1 MTLPYKS
8 GTVRVSSVYGW
19 RTLGGAR
26 EYHRGVDLVSTGK
39 TVTAAVAGTVGQS
52 IMITDSTNRTSE
64 WGNYVR
70 VDGVDGRK
78 YYYCHLAKR
87 LVERGAKVAVGD
99 AIGIEGST
107 GKSTD
112 SHLHFEVR
120 ENGKSI
126 DPTAIIGIKNTVGA
140 VRAAKTPTKIPVQ
153 TNYTINGLTICRA
166 DDFSIEYCDRKK
178 KNIPEDR
185 YINGGFFGN
194 YKSASGALFTLPVGN
209 LVCDIGGVDPA
220 AEQYIKPYISGGKLR
235 IGCDNNASAQYHGR
249 KVSTLVKT
257 HSGKVYVADLSAP
270 PSDAIYAISGVP
282 TVRNGDDVNY
292 YNYVKAQGWDESCM
306 YATYRNWLGI
316 RDGEIWVISGKTE
329 TKNYIYGMEFWKKIR
344 GEGFADIICLDGGGS
359 YMRKTAAG
367 KYATVEN
374 RRINNYVTY

>member
-1 MTLPYKS
+1 MQLPYK
-8 GTVRVSSVYGW
+8 GDVRVSSPFGW
-19 RTLGGAR
+19 RTMNGER
-26 EYHRGVDLVSTGK
+26 VYHKGIDLVGTDK
-39 TVTAAVAGTVGQS
+39 TVRAVVGGVVGQS
-52 IMITDSTNRTSE
+52 ILITDPKNRTSE

-70 VDGVDGRK
+70 VDGEDGRL
-78 YYYCHLAKR
+78 YYYCHLSKR
-87 LVERGAKVAVGD
+87 LVDRGAKVSVGD

-107 GKSTD
+107 GKSTG

-126 DPTAIIGIKNTVGA
+126 DPTTIIGIRNAVGTVQ
-140 VRAAKTPTKIPVQ
+140 AAKTEMR
-153 TNYTINGLTICRA
+153 TNYTVNGLTICRA

-185 YINGGFFGN
+185 SINGGFFGN
-194 YKSASGALFTLPVGN
+194 YKSASGSLFTLPVGN

-257 HSGKVYVADLSAP
+257 RSGKVYVADLSAP

-282 TVRNGDDVNY
+282 TVRGGDDVDY

-306 YATYRNWLGI
+306 YATYRNWLGV
-316 RDGEIWVISGKTE
+316 RDGKIWVISGKTA
-329 TKNYIYGMEFWKKIR
+329 TRNYIYGMEFWKKIR
-344 GEGFADIICLDGGGS
+344 DEKFDDIICLDGGGS
-359 YMRKTAAG
+359 YVRKTVAG
-367 KYATVEN
+367 KYATVGN
-374 RRINNYVTY
+374 RRINNYITY

>member
-1 MTLPYKS
+1 MQLPYK
-8 GTVRVSSVYGW
+8 GEVRVSSPFGW
-19 RTLGGAR
+19 RTLFGKR
-26 EYHRGVDLVSTGK
+26 VYHKGIDLVGTEK
-39 TVTAAVAGTVGQS
+39 TVRAVVGGVVGQS
-52 IMITDSTNRTSE
+52 TIITDPKNRTSE

-70 VDGVDGRK
+70 IDGEDGRL
-78 YYYCHLAKR
+78 YYYCHLSQR
-87 LVERGAKVAVGD
+87 LVSRGDKVSVGD
-99 AIGIEGST
+99 ELGVEGST
-107 GKSTD
+107 GKSTG

-126 DPTAIIGIKNTVGA
+126 DPTAILGIKNIVGA
-140 VRAAKTPTKIPVQ
+140 VQPAKAAVR
-153 TNYTINGLTICRA
+153 TNYTVNGLTICRA

-194 YKSASGALFTLPVGN
+194 YKSASGSLFTLPVGN

-220 AEQYIKPYISGGKLR
+220 AEKYIKPYISGGKLR
-235 IGCDNNASAQYHGR
+235 LGCDNNASAQYHGR

-257 HSGKVYVADLSAP
+257 RSGKVYVADLSAP

-282 TVRNGDDVNY
+282 TVRDGDDVDY

-316 RDGEIWVISGKTE
+316 RDGEIWVISGKTS
-329 TKNYIYGMEFWKKIR
+329 TRNYIYGMEFWRKIC
-344 GEGFADIICLDGGGS
+344 GEGFSDIICLDGGGS
-359 YMRKTAAG
+359 YMRKTATG
-367 KYATVEN
+367 KYATAEN
-374 RRINNYVTY
+374 RRINNYITY

>member
-1 MTLPYKS
+1 MQLPYK
-8 GTVRVSSVYGW
+8 GDVRVSSPFGW
-19 RTLGGAR
+19 RTMNGER
-26 EYHRGVDLVSTGK
+26 VYHKGIDLVGTDK
-39 TVTAAVAGTVGQS
+39 TVRAVVGGVVGQS
-52 IMITDSTNRTSE
+52 IVITDPKNRTSE

-70 VDGVDGRK
+70 VDGEDGRL
-78 YYYCHLAKR
+78 YYYCHLSKR
-87 LVERGAKVAVGD
+87 LLDRGAKVSVGD

-107 GKSTD
+107 GKSTG

-126 DPTAIIGIKNTVGA
+126 DPTTIIGIRNAVGTVQ
-140 VRAAKTPTKIPVQ
+140 AAKTEMR
-153 TNYTINGLTICRA
+153 TNYTVNGLTICRA

-194 YKSASGALFTLPVGN
+194 YKSASGSLFTLPVGN
-209 LVCDIGGVDPA
+209 LVCDIGGVDPD

-235 IGCDNNASAQYHGR
+235 IGCDNNASSQYHGR

-257 HSGKVYVADLSAP
+257 RSGKVYVADMSEP

-282 TVRNGDDVNY
+282 TVRGGGDVDY

-306 YATYRNWLGI
+306 YATYRNWLGV
-316 RDGEIWVISGKTE
+316 RDGKIWVISGKTA
-329 TKNYIYGMEFWKKIR
+329 TRNYIYGMEFWKKIR
-344 GEGFADIICLDGGGS
+344 DEKFDDIICLDGGGS
-359 YMRKTAAG
+359 YVRKTGTG
-367 KYATVEN
+367 KYATVGN
-374 RRINNYVTY
+374 RRINNYLTY

>member
-1 MTLPYKS
+1 MQLPYK
-8 GTVRVSSVYGW
+8 GDVRVSSPFGW
-19 RTLGGAR
+19 RTMNGER
-26 EYHRGVDLVSTGK
+26 VYHKGIDLVGTDK
-39 TVTAAVAGTVGQS
+39 TVRAVVGGVVGQS
-52 IMITDSTNRTSE
+52 IIITDPKNRTSE

-70 VDGVDGRK
+70 VDGEDGRL
-78 YYYCHLAKR
+78 YYYCHLSKR
-87 LVERGAKVAVGD
+87 LVDRGAKVSVGD

-107 GKSTD
+107 GKSTG

-120 ENGKSI
+120 ENGSSI
-126 DPTAIIGIKNTVGA
+126 DPTKILGIKNTVGT
-140 VRAAKTPTKIPVQ
+140 VQTTKTTER
-153 TNYTINGLTICRA
+153 TNYTVNGLTICRA

-194 YKSASGALFTLPVGN
+194 YKSASGSLFTLPVGN

-257 HSGKVYVADLSAP
+257 RSGKVYVADMSEP

-282 TVRNGDDVNY
+282 TVRGGGDVDY

-306 YATYRNWLGI
+306 YATYRNWLGV
-316 RDGEIWVISGKTE
+316 RDGKIWVISGKTY
-329 TKNYIYGMEFWKKIR
+329 TKNYIYGMEFWRKIR
-344 GEGFADIICLDGGGS
+344 GEGFSDIICLDGGGS
-359 YMRKTAAG
+359 YMRKTATG

-374 RRINNYVTY
+374 RRINNYITY

>member
-1 MTLPYKS
+1 MQLPYK
-8 GTVRVSSVYGW
+8 GDVRVSSPFGW
-19 RTLGGAR
+19 RTMNGER
-26 EYHRGVDLVSTGK
+26 VYHKGIDLVGTEK
-39 TVTAAVAGTVGQS
+39 TVRAVVGGVVGQS
-52 IMITDSTNRTSE
+52 IIITDPKNRTSE

-70 VDGVDGRK
+70 VDGEDGRL
-78 YYYCHLAKR
+78 YYYCHLSKR
-87 LVERGAKVAVGD
+87 LVDRGTKVSVGD

-107 GKSTD
+107 GKSTG

-126 DPTAIIGIKNTVGA
+126 DPTTIIGIRNAVGTVQA
-140 VRAAKTPTKIPVQ
+140 VKTEVR
-153 TNYTINGLTICRA
+153 TNYTVNGLTICRA

-194 YKSASGALFTLPVGN
+194 YKSASGSLFTLPVGN
-209 LVCDIGGVDPA
+209 LVCDIGGVDHA

-257 HSGKVYVADLSAP
+257 RSGKVYVADLSAP

-282 TVRNGDDVNY
+282 TVRGGDDVDY

-306 YATYRNWLGI
+306 YATYRNWLGV
-316 RDGEIWVISGKTE
+316 RDGKIWVISGKTA
-329 TKNYIYGMEFWKKIR
+329 TRNYIYGMEFWKKIR
-344 GEGFADIICLDGGGS
+344 DEKFDDIICLDGGGS
-359 YMRKTAAG
+359 YVRKTGTG
-367 KYATVEN
+367 KYATMGN
-374 RRINNYVTY
+374 RRINNYLTY

>member
-1 MTLPYKS
+1 MQLPYK
-8 GTVRVSSVYGW
+8 GDVRVSSPFGW
-19 RTLGGAR
+19 RTMNGER
-26 EYHRGVDLVSTGK
+26 VYHKGIDLVGTEK
-39 TVTAAVAGTVGQS
+39 TVRAVVGGVVGQS
-52 IMITDSTNRTSE
+52 ILITDPKNRTSE

-70 VDGVDGRK
+70 VDGEDGRL
-78 YYYCHLAKR
+78 YYYCHLSKR
-87 LVERGAKVAVGD
+87 LVDRGAKVAVGD

-107 GKSTD
+107 GKSTG

-126 DPTAIIGIKNTVGA
+126 DPTTIIGIRNAVGTVQ
-140 VRAAKTPTKIPVQ
+140 AAKTEVR
-153 TNYTINGLTICRA
+153 TNYTVNGLTICRA

-194 YKSASGALFTLPVGN
+194 YKSASGSLFTLPVGN

-257 HSGKVYVADLSAP
+257 RSGKVYVADLYAP

-282 TVRNGDDVNY
+282 TVRNGDDVDY

-316 RDGEIWVISGKTE
+316 RDGKIWVISGKTA
-329 TKNYIYGMEFWKKIR
+329 TRNYIYGMEFWKKIR
-344 GEGFADIICLDGGGS
+344 DEKFDDIICLDGGGS
-359 YMRKTAAG
+359 YVRKTGTG
-367 KYATVEN
+367 KYATVGN
-374 RRINNYVTY
+374 RRINNYITY

>member
-1 MTLPYKS
+1 MQLPYK
-8 GTVRVSSVYGW
+8 GDVRVSSPFGW
-19 RTLGGAR
+19 RTMNGER
-26 EYHRGVDLVSTGK
+26 VYHKGIDLVGTEK
-39 TVTAAVAGTVGQS
+39 TVRAVVGGVVGQS
-52 IMITDSTNRTSE
+52 ILITDPKNRTSE

-70 VDGVDGRK
+70 VDGEDGRL
-78 YYYCHLAKR
+78 YYYCHLSKR
-87 LVERGAKVAVGD
+87 LVDRGTKVSVGD

-107 GKSTD
+107 GKSTG

-126 DPTAIIGIKNTVGA
+126 DPTTIIGIRNAVGTVQA
-140 VRAAKTPTKIPVQ
+140 VKTEVR
-153 TNYTINGLTICRA
+153 TNYTVNGLTICRA

-194 YKSASGALFTLPVGN
+194 YKSASGSLFTLPVGN

-235 IGCDNNASAQYHGR
+235 LGCDNNVSAQYHGR

-257 HSGKVYVADLSAP
+257 RSGKVYVADLSAP

-282 TVRNGDDVNY
+282 TVRGGGDVDY

-306 YATYRNWLGI
+306 YATYRNWLGV
-316 RDGEIWVISGKTE
+316 RDGKIWVISGKTA
-329 TKNYIYGMEFWKKIR
+329 TRNYIYGMEFWKKIR
-344 GEGFADIICLDGGGS
+344 GEKFDDIICLDGGGS
-359 YMRKTAAG
+359 YVRKTGTG
-367 KYATVEN
+367 KYATVGN
-374 RRINNYVTY
+374 RRINNYITY

>member
-1 MTLPYKS
+1 MQLPYK
-8 GTVRVSSVYGW
+8 GDVRVSSPFGW
-19 RTLGGAR
+19 RTMNGER
-26 EYHRGVDLVSTGK
+26 VYHKGIDLVGTEK
-39 TVTAAVAGTVGQS
+39 TVRAVVGGVVGQS
-52 IMITDSTNRTSE
+52 IIITDPKNRTSE

-70 VDGVDGRK
+70 VDGEDGRL
-78 YYYCHLAKR
+78 YYYCHLSKR
-87 LVERGAKVAVGD
+87 LVDRGAKVSVGD

-107 GKSTD
+107 GKSTG

-126 DPTAIIGIKNTVGA
+126 DPTTIIGIRNAVGTVQA
-140 VRAAKTPTKIPVQ
+140 VKTEVR
-153 TNYTINGLTICRA
+153 TNYTVNGLTICRA

-194 YKSASGALFTLPVGN
+194 YKSASGSLFTLPVGN

-257 HSGKVYVADLSAP
+257 RSGKVYVADLSAP

-282 TVRNGDDVNY
+282 TVRGGDDVDY

-306 YATYRNWLGI
+306 YATYRNWLGV
-316 RDGEIWVISGKTE
+316 RDGKIWVISGKTA
-329 TKNYIYGMEFWKKIR
+329 TRNYIYGMEFWKKIR
-344 GEGFADIICLDGGGS
+344 DEKFDDIICLDGGGS
-359 YMRKTAAG
+359 YVRKTGTG
-367 KYATVEN
+367 KYATVGN
-374 RRINNYVTY
+374 RRINNYITY

>member
-1 MTLPYKS
+1 MQLPYK
-8 GTVRVSSVYGW
+8 GDVRVSSPFGW
-19 RTLGGAR
+19 RTMNGER
-26 EYHRGVDLVSTGK
+26 VYHKGIDLVGTDK
-39 TVTAAVAGTVGQS
+39 TVRAVVGGVVGQS
-52 IMITDSTNRTSE
+52 IIITDPKNRTSE

-70 VDGVDGRK
+70 VDGEDGRL
-78 YYYCHLAKR
+78 YYYCHLSKR
-87 LVERGAKVAVGD
+87 IVSRGDKVSVGD
-99 AIGIEGST
+99 AIGVEGST
-107 GKSTD
+107 GKSTG
-112 SHLHFEVR
+112 SHLHLEVR

-126 DPTAIIGIKNTVGA
+126 DPTPILGIKNVVGA
-140 VRAAKTPTKIPVQ
+140 VREAKKQ
-153 TNYTINGLTICRA
+153 ERTNYTVNGLTICRA

-194 YKSASGALFTLPVGN
+194 YKSASGSLFTLPVGN

-257 HSGKVYVADLSAP
+257 RSGKVYVADLSAP

-282 TVRNGDDVNY
+282 TVRGGDDVDY

-306 YATYRNWLGI
+306 YATYRNWLGV
-316 RDGEIWVISGKTE
+316 RDGKIWVISGKTA
-329 TKNYIYGMEFWKKIR
+329 TRNYIYGMEFWKKIR
-344 GEGFADIICLDGGGS
+344 DEKFDDIICLDGGGS
-359 YMRKTAAG
+359 YVRKTGTG
-367 KYATVEN
+367 KYATVGN
-374 RRINNYVTY
+374 RRINNYITY

>member
-1 MTLPYKS
+1 MILPYQ
-8 GTVRVSSVYGW
+8 GEVRVSSPFGW
-19 RTLGGAR
+19 RTMNGER
-26 EYHRGVDLVSTGK
+26 VYHKGVDLVGTDK
-39 TVTAAVAGTVGQS
+39 TVRAVVGGVVGQS
-52 IMITDSTNRTSE
+52 IIITDPKNRTSE

-70 VDGVDGRK
+70 VDGEDGRL

-87 LVERGAKVAVGD
+87 LVGRGAKVAVGD

-107 GKSTD
+107 GKSTG

-120 ENGKSI
+120 ENGSSI
-126 DPTAIIGIKNTVGA
+126 DPTKILGIKNTVGT
-140 VRAAKTPTKIPVQ
+140 VRETKTQ
-153 TNYTINGLTICRA
+153 ERTNYTVNGLAICRA

-194 YKSASGALFTLPVGN
+194 YKSASGSLFTLPVGN

-220 AEQYIKPYISGGKLR
+220 AEKYINPYISGGKLR

-257 HSGKVYVADLSAP
+257 RSGNVYVADMSEP

-282 TVRNGDDVNY
+282 TVRGGDDVDY

-306 YATYRNWLGI
+306 YATYRNWLGV
-316 RDGEIWVISGKTE
+316 RDGKIWVISGKTS
-329 TKNYIYGMEFWKKIR
+329 TRNYIYGMEFWKKIR
-344 GEGFADIICLDGGGS
+344 GERFDDIICLDGGGS
-359 YMRKTAAG
+359 YVRKTGTG
-367 KYATVEN
+367 KYATVGN
-374 RRINNYVTY
+374 RRINNYITY

>member
-1 MTLPYKS
+1 MQLPYK
-8 GTVRVSSVYGW
+8 GDVRVSSPFGW
-19 RTLGGAR
+19 RTMNGER
-26 EYHRGVDLVSTGK
+26 VYHKGIDLVGTDK
-39 TVTAAVAGTVGQS
+39 TVRAVVGGVVGQS
-52 IMITDSTNRTSE
+52 ILITDPKNRTSE

-70 VDGVDGRK
+70 VDGEDGRL
-78 YYYCHLAKR
+78 YYYCHLSKR
-87 LVERGAKVAVGD
+87 LVDRGAKVAVGD

-107 GKSTD
+107 GKSTG

-120 ENGKSI
+120 ENGTSI
-126 DPTAIIGIKNTVGA
+126 DPTKILGIKNAVGTVQ
-140 VRAAKTPTKIPVQ
+140 AAKTEMR
-153 TNYTINGLTICRA
+153 TNYTVNGLTICRA

-194 YKSASGALFTLPVGN
+194 YKSASGSLFTLPVGN

-220 AEQYIKPYISGGKLR
+220 AEKYIKPYISGGKLR
-235 IGCDNNASAQYHGR
+235 IGCDNNASSQYHGR

-257 HSGKVYVADLSAP
+257 RSGKVYVADLSAP

-282 TVRNGDDVNY
+282 TVRGGDDVDY

-306 YATYRNWLGI
+306 YATYRNWLGV
-316 RDGEIWVISGKTE
+316 RDGKIWVISGKTY

-344 GEGFADIICLDGGGS
+344 DEKFDDIICLDGGGS
-359 YMRKTAAG
+359 YVRKTGTG
-367 KYATVEN
+367 KYATVGN
-374 RRINNYVTY
+374 RRINNYITY

>member
-1 MTLPYKS
+1 MQLPYK
-8 GTVRVSSVYGW
+8 GDVRVSSPFGW
-19 RTLGGAR
+19 RTMNGER
-26 EYHRGVDLVSTGK
+26 VYHKGIDLVGTEK
-39 TVTAAVAGTVGQS
+39 TVRAVVGGVVGQS
-52 IMITDSTNRTSE
+52 ILITDPKNRTSE

-70 VDGVDGRK
+70 VDGEDGRL
-78 YYYCHLAKR
+78 YYYCHLSKR
-87 LVERGAKVAVGD
+87 IVDRGAKVAVGD

-107 GKSTD
+107 GKSTG

-120 ENGKSI
+120 ENGTSI
-126 DPTAIIGIKNTVGA
+126 DPTKILGIKNAVGTVQ
-140 VRAAKTPTKIPVQ
+140 AAKTEMR
-153 TNYTINGLTICRA
+153 TNYTVNGLTICRA

-194 YKSASGALFTLPVGN
+194 YKSASGSLFTLPVGN

-257 HSGKVYVADLSAP
+257 RSGKVYVADLYAP

-282 TVRNGDDVNY
+282 TVRGGDDVDY

-316 RDGEIWVISGKTE
+316 RDGEIWVISGKTS
-329 TKNYIYGMEFWKKIR
+329 TRNYIYGMEFWKKIR
-344 GEGFADIICLDGGGS
+344 DEKFDDIICLDGGGS
-359 YMRKTAAG
+359 YVRKTGTG
-367 KYATVEN
+367 KYATVGN
-374 RRINNYVTY
+374 RRINNYITY

>member
-1 MTLPYKS
+1 MALPYKC
-8 GTVRVSSVYGW
+8 TVRVSSPFGW
-19 RTLGGAR
+19 RTLGGVR
-26 EYHRGVDLVSTGK
+26 VYHKGIDLVGTDK
-39 TVTAAVAGTVGQS
+39 TVRAVVGGVVGQS
-52 IMITDSTNRTSE
+52 TIITDPKNRTSE

-70 VDGVDGRK
+70 VDGEDGRL
-78 YYYCHLAKR
+78 YYYCHLSKR
-87 LVERGAKVAVGD
+87 LVSRGDKVSVGD

-107 GKSTD
+107 GKSTG

-126 DPTAIIGIKNTVGA
+126 DPTAILGIKNIVGA
-140 VRAAKTPTKIPVQ
+140 VRETKTTVR
-153 TNYTINGLTICRA
+153 TNYTVNGMTICRA

-194 YKSASGALFTLPVGN
+194 YKSASGSLFTLPVGN

-220 AEQYIKPYISGGKLR
+220 AEKYIKPYISGGKLR

-257 HSGKVYVADLSAP
+257 RSGKVYVADLSAP

-282 TVRNGDDVNY
+282 TVRDGDDVDY

-316 RDGEIWVISGKTE
+316 RDGEIWVISGKTY
-329 TKNYIYGMEFWKKIR
+329 TKNYIYGMEFWRKIN
-344 GEGFADIICLDGGGS
+344 GEGFSDIICLDGGGS

-374 RRINNYVTY
+374 RRINNYITY

>member
-1 MTLPYKS
+1 MQLPYK
-8 GTVRVSSVYGW
+8 GDVRVSSPFGW
-19 RTLGGAR
+19 RTMNGER
-26 EYHRGVDLVSTGK
+26 VYHKGIDLVGTDK
-39 TVTAAVAGTVGQS
+39 TVRAVVGGVVGQS
-52 IMITDSTNRTSE
+52 ILITDPKNRTSE

-70 VDGVDGRK
+70 VDGEDGRL
-78 YYYCHLAKR
+78 YYYCHLSKR
-87 LVERGAKVAVGD
+87 LVDRGTKVSVGD

-107 GKSTD
+107 GKSTG

-126 DPTAIIGIKNTVGA
+126 DPTTIIGIRNAVGTVQ
-140 VRAAKTPTKIPVQ
+140 AAKAEMR

-194 YKSASGALFTLPVGN
+194 YKSASGSLFTLPVGN

-257 HSGKVYVADLSAP
+257 RSGKVYVADLSAP

-282 TVRNGDDVNY
+282 TVRNGDDVDY
-292 YNYVKAQGWDESCM
+292 YNYVKKQGWDESCM
-306 YATYRNWLGI
+306 YATYRNWLGV
-316 RDGEIWVISGKTE
+316 RDGKIWVISGKTA
-329 TKNYIYGMEFWKKIR
+329 TRNYIYGMEFWKKIR
-344 GEGFADIICLDGGGS
+344 GEKFDDIICLDGGGS
-359 YMRKTAAG
+359 YVRKTGTG
-367 KYATVEN
+367 KYATMGN
-374 RRINNYVTY
+374 RRINNYLTY

>member
-1 MTLPYKS
+1 MQLPYQ
-8 GTVRVSSVYGW
+8 GEVRVSSPFGW
-19 RTLGGAR
+19 RTLFGKR
-26 EYHRGVDLVSTGK
+26 VYHKGIDLVGTDK
-39 TVTAAVAGTVGQS
+39 TVRAVVSGVVGQS
-52 IMITDSTNRTSE
+52 TIITDPKNRTSE

-70 VDGVDGRK
+70 IDGEDGRL
-78 YYYCHLAKR
+78 YYYCHLSKR
-87 LVERGAKVAVGD
+87 IVSRGDKVSVGD
-99 AIGIEGST
+99 ALGIEGST
-107 GKSTD
+107 GKSTG
-112 SHLHFEVR
+112 SHLHLEVR

-126 DPTAIIGIKNTVGA
+126 DPTAILGIKNIVGA
-140 VRAAKTPTKIPVQ
+140 VRETKTAVR
-153 TNYTINGLTICRA
+153 TNYTVNGLTICRA

-194 YKSASGALFTLPVGN
+194 YKSASGSLFTLPVGN

-220 AEQYIKPYISGGKLR
+220 AEKYIKPYISGGKLR
-235 IGCDNNASAQYHGR
+235 LGCDNNASAQYHGR

-257 HSGKVYVADLSAP
+257 RSGKVYVADLSAP

-282 TVRNGDDVNY
+282 TVRNGDDVDY

-316 RDGEIWVISGKTE
+316 RDGEIWVISGKTY
-329 TKNYIYGMEFWKKIR
+329 TKNYIYGMEFWRKIN
-344 GEGFADIICLDGGGS
+344 GEGFSDIICLDGGGS
-359 YMRKTAAG
+359 YVRKTSAG

-374 RRINNYVTY
+374 RRINNYITY

>member
-1 MTLPYKS
+1 MMLPYK
-8 GTVRVSSVYGW
+8 GDVRVSSPFGW
-19 RTLGGAR
+19 RTMNGER
-26 EYHRGVDLVSTGK
+26 VYHKGIDLVGTDK
-39 TVTAAVAGTVGQS
+39 TVRAVVGGVVGQS
-52 IMITDSTNRTSE
+52 IIITDPKNRTSE

-70 VDGVDGRK
+70 VDGEDGRL
-78 YYYCHLAKR
+78 YYYCHLSKR
-87 LVERGAKVAVGD
+87 LVDRGTKVSVGD

-107 GKSTD
+107 GKSTG

-126 DPTAIIGIKNTVGA
+126 DPTTIIGIRNAVGTVQA
-140 VRAAKTPTKIPVQ
+140 VKTEVR
-153 TNYTINGLTICRA
+153 TNYTVNGLTICRA

-194 YKSASGALFTLPVGN
+194 YKSASGSLFTLPVGN

-257 HSGKVYVADLSAP
+257 RSGKVYVADLSAP

-282 TVRNGDDVNY
+282 TVRGGDDVDY

-306 YATYRNWLGI
+306 YATYRNWLGV
-316 RDGEIWVISGKTE
+316 RDGKIWVISGKTA
-329 TKNYIYGMEFWKKIR
+329 TRNYIYGMEFWKKIR
-344 GEGFADIICLDGGGS
+344 DEKFDDIICLDGGGS
-359 YMRKTAAG
+359 YVRKTGTG
-367 KYATVEN
+367 KYATMGN
-374 RRINNYVTY
+374 RRINNYLTY

>member
-1 MTLPYKS
+1 MQLPYK
-8 GTVRVSSVYGW
+8 GDVRVSSPFGW
-19 RTLGGAR
+19 RTMNGER
-26 EYHRGVDLVSTGK
+26 VYHKGIDLVGTDK
-39 TVTAAVAGTVGQS
+39 TVRTVVGGVVGQS
-52 IMITDSTNRTSE
+52 IIITDPKNRTSE

-70 VDGVDGRK
+70 VDGEDGRL
-78 YYYCHLAKR
+78 YYYCHLSKR
-87 LVERGAKVAVGD
+87 LVDRGAKVSVGD

-107 GKSTD
+107 GKSTG

-126 DPTAIIGIKNTVGA
+126 DPTTIIGIRNAVGTVQ
-140 VRAAKTPTKIPVQ
+140 AAKTEVR
-153 TNYTINGLTICRA
+153 TNYTVNGLTICRA

-194 YKSASGALFTLPVGN
+194 YKSASGSLFTLPVGN

-257 HSGKVYVADLSAP
+257 RSGKVYVADLSAP

-282 TVRNGDDVNY
+282 TVRGGDDVDY

-306 YATYRNWLGI
+306 YATYRNWLGV
-316 RDGEIWVISGKTE
+316 RDGKIWVISGKTA
-329 TKNYIYGMEFWKKIR
+329 TRNYIYGMEFWKKIR
-344 GEGFADIICLDGGGS
+344 DEKFDDIICLDGGGS
-359 YMRKTAAG
+359 YVRKTGTG
-367 KYATVEN
+367 KYATVGN
-374 RRINNYVTY
+374 RRINNYITY

>member
-1 MTLPYKS
+1 MQLPYQ
-8 GTVRVSSVYGW
+8 GDVRVSSPFGWSTLFGKRVY
-19 RTLGGAR
+19 
-26 EYHRGVDLVSTGK
+26 HKGVDLVGTDK
-39 TVTAAVAGTVGQS
+39 TVRAVVGGVVGQS
-52 IMITDSTNRTSE
+52 TIITDPKNRTSE

-70 VDGVDGRK
+70 IDGEDGRL
-78 YYYCHLAKR
+78 YYYCHLSKR
-87 LVERGAKVAVGD
+87 LVSRGDNISVGD
-99 AIGIEGST
+99 ALGIEGST
-107 GKSTD
+107 GKSTG

-126 DPTAIIGIKNTVGA
+126 DPTAILGIKNIVGA
-140 VRAAKTPTKIPVQ
+140 VRETKTQVR
-153 TNYTINGLTICRA
+153 TNYTVNGLTICRA

-194 YKSASGALFTLPVGN
+194 YKSASGSLFTLPVGN

-220 AEQYIKPYISGGKLR
+220 AEKYSKPYISGGKLR

-257 HSGKVYVADLSAP
+257 RSGKVYVADLSAP

-282 TVRNGDDVNY
+282 TVRNGDDVDY
-292 YNYVKAQGWDESCM
+292 YNYVKKQGWDESCM

-316 RDGEIWVISGKTE
+316 RDGEIWVISGKTS
-329 TKNYIYGMEFWKKIR
+329 TRNYIYGMEFWRKIN
-344 GEGFADIICLDGGGS
+344 GEGFSDIICLDGGGS
-359 YMRKTAAG
+359 YVRKTSAG

-374 RRINNYVTY
+374 RRINNYITY

>member
-1 MTLPYKS
+1 MQLPYK
-8 GTVRVSSVYGW
+8 GDVRVSSPFGW
-19 RTLGGAR
+19 RTMNGER
-26 EYHRGVDLVSTGK
+26 VYHKGIDLVGTDK
-39 TVTAAVAGTVGQS
+39 TVRAVVGGVVGQS
-52 IMITDSTNRTSE
+52 ILITDPKNRTSE

-70 VDGVDGRK
+70 VDGEDGRL
-78 YYYCHLAKR
+78 YYYCHLSKR
-87 LVERGAKVAVGD
+87 LVDRGAKVSVGD

-107 GKSTD
+107 GKSTG

-126 DPTAIIGIKNTVGA
+126 DPTTIIGIRNAVGTVQ
-140 VRAAKTPTKIPVQ
+140 AAKTEVR
-153 TNYTINGLTICRA
+153 TNYTVNGLTICRA

-194 YKSASGALFTLPVGN
+194 YKSASGSLFTLPVGN

-257 HSGKVYVADLSAP
+257 RSGKVYVADLPAP

-282 TVRNGDDVNY
+282 TVRGGDDVDY

-306 YATYRNWLGI
+306 YATYRNWLGV
-316 RDGEIWVISGKTE
+316 RDGKIWVISGKTA
-329 TKNYIYGMEFWKKIR
+329 TRNYIYGMEFWKKIR
-344 GEGFADIICLDGGGS
+344 DEKFDDIICLDGGGS
-359 YMRKTAAG
+359 YVRKTGTG
-367 KYATVEN
+367 KYATVGN
-374 RRINNYVTY
+374 RRINNYITY

>member
-1 MTLPYKS
+1 MQLPYK
-8 GTVRVSSVYGW
+8 GDVRVSSPFGW
-19 RTLGGAR
+19 RTMNGER
-26 EYHRGVDLVSTGK
+26 VYHKGIDLVGTDK
-39 TVTAAVAGTVGQS
+39 TVRAVVGGVVGQS
-52 IMITDSTNRTSE
+52 ILITDPKNRTSE

-70 VDGVDGRK
+70 VDGEDGRL
-78 YYYCHLAKR
+78 YYYCHLSKR
-87 LVERGAKVAVGD
+87 LVDRGAKVAVGD

-107 GKSTD
+107 GKSTG

-120 ENGKSI
+120 ENGSPI
-126 DPTAIIGIKNTVGA
+126 DPTTIIGIRNAVGTVQ
-140 VRAAKTPTKIPVQ
+140 AAKTEMR
-153 TNYTINGLTICRA
+153 TNYTVNGLTICRA

-194 YKSASGALFTLPVGN
+194 YKSASGSLFTLPVGN

-235 IGCDNNASAQYHGR
+235 LGCDNNVSSQYHGR

-257 HSGKVYVADLSAP
+257 RSGKVYVADLSAP

-282 TVRNGDDVNY
+282 TVRGGGDVDY

-306 YATYRNWLGI
+306 YATYRNWLGV
-316 RDGEIWVISGKTE
+316 RDGKIWVISGKTA
-329 TKNYIYGMEFWKKIR
+329 TRNYIYGMEFWKKIR
-344 GEGFADIICLDGGGS
+344 DEKFDDIICLDGGGS
-359 YMRKTAAG
+359 YVRKTGTG
-367 KYATVEN
+367 KYATVGN
-374 RRINNYVTY
+374 RRINNYITY

>member
-1 MTLPYKS
+1 MQLPYK
-8 GTVRVSSVYGW
+8 GDVRVSSPFGW
-19 RTLGGAR
+19 RTMNGER
-26 EYHRGVDLVSTGK
+26 VYHKGIDLVGTEK
-39 TVTAAVAGTVGQS
+39 TVRAVVGGVVGQS
-52 IMITDSTNRTSE
+52 ILITDPKNRTSE

-70 VDGVDGRK
+70 VDGEDGRL
-78 YYYCHLAKR
+78 YYYCHLSKR
-87 LVERGAKVAVGD
+87 LVDRGVKVSVGD

-107 GKSTD
+107 GKSTG

-126 DPTAIIGIKNTVGA
+126 DPTTIIGIRNAVGTVQA
-140 VRAAKTPTKIPVQ
+140 VKTEVR
-153 TNYTINGLTICRA
+153 TNYTVNGLTICRA

-194 YKSASGALFTLPVGN
+194 YKSASGSLFTLPVGN

-257 HSGKVYVADLSAP
+257 RSGKVYVADLSAP

-282 TVRNGDDVNY
+282 TVRGGDDVDY

-306 YATYRNWLGI
+306 YATYRNWMGV
-316 RDGEIWVISGKTE
+316 RDGKIWVISGKTA
-329 TKNYIYGMEFWKKIR
+329 TRNYIYGMEFWKKIR
-344 GEGFADIICLDGGGS
+344 GEKFDDIICLDGGGS
-359 YMRKTAAG
+359 YVRKTGTG
-367 KYATVEN
+367 KYATVGN
-374 RRINNYVTY
+374 RRINNYITY

>member
-1 MTLPYKS
+1 MQLPYQ
-8 GTVRVSSVYGW
+8 GGVRVSSPFGW
-19 RTLGGAR
+19 RTMSGER
-26 EYHRGVDLVSTGK
+26 VYHKGIDLVGTDK
-39 TVTAAVAGTVGQS
+39 TVRAVVGGVVGQS
-52 IMITDSTNRTSE
+52 IIITDPKNRTSE

-70 VDGVDGRK
+70 VDGEDGRL

-87 LVERGAKVAVGD
+87 LVGRGAKVAVGD

-107 GKSTD
+107 GKSTG

-120 ENGKSI
+120 ENGSSI
-126 DPTAIIGIKNTVGA
+126 DPTKILGIKNTVGTVQTA
-140 VRAAKTPTKIPVQ
+140 KAEVR

-194 YKSASGALFTLPVGN
+194 YKSASGSLFTLPVGN

-220 AEQYIKPYISGGKLR
+220 AEKYIKPYISGGKLR
-235 IGCDNNASAQYHGR
+235 LGCDNNASAQYHGR

-257 HSGKVYVADLSAP
+257 RSGKVYVADLSAP
-270 PSDAIYAISGVP
+270 PPDAIYAISGVP
-282 TVRNGDDVNY
+282 TVRNGDDVDY

-316 RDGEIWVISGKTE
+316 RDGEIWVISGKTA
-329 TKNYIYGMEFWKKIR
+329 TKNYIYGMEFWRKIK
-344 GEGFADIICLDGGGS
+344 GEKFDDVICLDGGGS
-359 YMRKTAAG
+359 YIRKTGTG
-367 KYATVEN
+367 KYATVGN
-374 RRINNYVTY
+374 RRINNYITY